1 MFRLRLRL
9 PSGPLTLNIPETQIP
24 TTFGGLTHLIASNIQ
39 PPPDASKGITI
50 KVGYPP
56 KALTLAH
63 EAPIQQHVKN
73 GDTLIV
79 TVGDA
84 SPNRQTVAPAPKK
97 RKTKKASSGTASS
110 SSSSSSSSSNSNR
123 SKSRKTTKDADYKV
137 TDQLSGGPSTSTAG
151 TRRSKRAASHA
162 ATAAMPALVREQERL
177 MKQTS
182 ASSSSSRNRA
192 KPKRSNKPPV
202 PKKTGIHGLRP
213 TATSSSSASRPSK
226 KRKRTLG
233 LASKTDASAKLVGAL
248 NGSGNKDLTSQFFRM
263 ATKSA
268 VLKAYERTRG
278 LKRVVSAMKGDY
290 TIVLSTTARRLND
303 GAADSMA
310 VTFRKG
316 KTINIVVG
324 TWSVGSTPTNLSRS
338 LLVFSLS
345 LSLSFSFALALARR
359 TTVVGP
365 RNRGPLGHRGDHRH
379 PRVHSVQR
387 RRRRQRT
394 IETAQHGVRVA
405 TSVLGHRA
413 SFWWPHAP
421 TGE

>member
-1 MFRLRLRL
+1 
-9 PSGPLTLNIPETQIP
+9 LTLNIPETQIP

-39 PPPDASKGITI
+39 PPLIAFTI

-56 KALTLAH
+56 KALTLLH
-63 EAPIQQHVKN
+63 DAPIQQHVKN

-84 SPNRQTVAPAPKK
+84 SPNRQAVAPAPKK
-97 RKTKKASSGTASS
+97 HKTKKASSGTAAA
-110 SSSSSSSSSNSNR
+110 SSSSSSNSNSSSSNR
-123 SKSRKTTKDADYKV
+123 SKSRKTTKEADYKV
-137 TDQLSGGPSTSTAG
+137 TDQLSGGPSTTTAG

-316 KTINIVVG
+316 KTINIVVSA
-324 TWSVGSTPTNLSRS
+324 WSVGSTPTNLSRS
-338 LLVFSLS
+338 LLFFSLS
-345 LSLSFSFALALARR
+345 LSLSFSFFRSRSLSQDHGRWTKRPWTTWTSRR
-359 TTVVGP
+359 SQPLSCPFCPATT
-365 RNRGPLGHRGDHRH
+365 
-379 PRVHSVQR
+379 
-387 RRRRQRT
+387 
-394 IETAQHGVRVA
+394 TA
-405 TSVLGHRA
+405 
-413 SFWWPHAP
+413 PKNN
-421 TGE
+421 

>member
-1 MFRLRLRL
+1 
-9 PSGPLTLNIPETQIP
+9 LTLNIPETQIP

-39 PPPDASKGITI
+39 PPLIAFTI

-56 KALTLAH
+56 KALTLLH
-63 EAPIQQHVKN
+63 DAPIQQHVKN

-84 SPNRQTVAPAPKK
+84 SPNRQAVAPAPKK

-110 SSSSSSSSSNSNR
+110 SSSSSSSSNSNSNSNR

-137 TDQLSGGPSTSTAG
+137 TDQLSGGGSTTTAG

-338 LLVFSLS
+338 LLFRSH
-345 LSLSFSFALALARR
+345 R

-365 RNRGPLGHRGDHRH
+365 RDRGPLGHRGDHSH

-394 IETAQHGVRVA
+394 IETAQHGMCVA

>member
-39 PPPDASKGITI
+39 PPLIAFTI

-56 KALTLAH
+56 KALTLLH
-63 EAPIQQHVKN
+63 DAPIQQHVKN

-84 SPNRQTVAPAPKK
+84 SPNRQAVAPAPKK
-97 RKTKKASSGTASS
+97 RKTKKASSGTA
-110 SSSSSSSSSNSNR
+110 SSSSSSSSNSNR

-137 TDQLSGGPSTSTAG
+137 TDQLSGGPSTTTAG

-338 LLVFSLS
+338 LLFFSLS
-345 LSLSFSFALALARR
+345 LSLSFALFLFLSLSQDHGRWTKRPWTTWTSRR
-359 TTVVGP
+359 SQPLSCPFCPATT
-365 RNRGPLGHRGDHRH
+365 
-379 PRVHSVQR
+379 
-387 RRRRQRT
+387 
-394 IETAQHGVRVA
+394 TA
-405 TSVLGHRA
+405 
-413 SFWWPHAP
+413 PKNN
-421 TGE
+421 